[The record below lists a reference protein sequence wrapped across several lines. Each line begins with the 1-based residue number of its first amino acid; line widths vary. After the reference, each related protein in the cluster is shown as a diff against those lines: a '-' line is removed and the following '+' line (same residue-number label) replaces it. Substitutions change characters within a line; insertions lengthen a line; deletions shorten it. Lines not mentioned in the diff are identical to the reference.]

1 MPTEKKTKDQW
12 YYVVVQN
19 PETPEEELMGFETKE
34 IPEPF
39 IPAFKSKEEAQQCFL
54 VMPKD
59 IMNKKYEV
67 HAIIEEDLLTQ
78 AKKNGYKI
86 MLMDDK
92 SNIKQ
97 TIKLTGVKIF

>member
-1 MPTEKKTKDQW
+1 MKPEKKTTDQW

-19 PETPEEELMGFETKE
+19 PETPNEELMGFELEE

-39 IPAFKSKEEAQQCFL
+39 IPAFETKEEAQQCFL

-59 IMNKKYEV
+59 VMHKKYEV
-67 HAIIEEDLLTQ
+67 QAIIEEDLLAQ
-78 AKKNGYKI
+78 AKQNGYKI

-92 SNIKQ
+92 S
-97 TIKLTGVKIF
+97 TIKKQLN